1 MHALVKINQYRERK
15 DGTDLVVS
23 VPDLKLGDMFQR
35 KKIRNAEIRFDDG
48 RHISAEQRKK
58 AYATIRDISDWTGY
72 LPEEMKE
79 ILKYQHMMRTGDA
92 YFSLSN
98 CSMDTAREFINTI
111 LEFALENGIP
121 LSDNAIERTDDI
133 GRYLYYCLLHKK
145 CVICGKDGEIHHEDA
160 IGMGNDRTK
169 LDDSSYKK
177 ICLCREHHTLAH
189 SLGVIRFREMYK
201 VYGIVVKDL

>member
-1 MHALVKINQYRERK
+1 MHALVKINQYREQK

-23 VPDLKLGDMFQR
+23 VPDLKLGDMLQR

-145 CVICGKDGEIHHEDA
+145 CAICGKDGEIHHEDA

-169 LDDSSYKK
+169 VDDSSYKK